1 MRGRREVC
9 AMLVKRGADPT
20 ITDDSGRIA
29 ADMTD
34 DAELA
39 AWLRYEPRLSPDSF
53 SWLLCSL
60 ILFVYARC
68 AGILKTLL
76 RTAAA
81 VLLPDVAMSNDTS
94 QNDYRLHSYTI

>member
-1 MRGRREVC
+1 MGAMRGRREVC

-39 AWLRYEPRLSPDSF
+39 AWLRYGPRVSPDYF
-53 SWLLCSL
+53 TRPPQLNWC
-60 ILFVYARC
+60 V
-68 AGILKTLL
+68 
-76 RTAAA
+76 
-81 VLLPDVAMSNDTS
+81 
-94 QNDYRLHSYTI
+94 HSYVLSTRAAQES